1 MLWKNI
7 WIHIKD
13 DRKTEVDSRE
23 IVIKRKLFKLVN
35 LVNDNALRE
44 KYIEYSMEKKFR
56 YEWKKIYSI

>member
-1 MLWKNI
+1 MLWKDI
-7 WIHIKD
+7 RIHIKD
-13 DRKTEVDSRE
+13 DRKTEIDSRE

>member
-1 MLWKNI
+1 MLWKDI

-13 DRKTEVDSRE
+13 DRKTEIDSRE